1 MRRDRTILALLVVGA
16 AATVSGGPGWAS
28 PERLQGAWATSAA
41 SCDQVFAKRNGRL
54 IFNRQFGEA
63 WSGFIVS
70 GKHVRGARATCDLI
84 SSKHKGDILTFLL
97 GCESE
102 IMFDTMTVSVRFNGD
117 DSLVRFDPEF
127 PEVETP
133 YNRCAR

>member
-1 MRRDRTILALLVVGA
+1 MLLLAGA
-16 AATVSGGPGWAS
+16 AVAISDRPGWAS

-41 SCDQVFAKRNGRL
+41 SCDQVFTKRNGRL
-54 IFNRQFGEA
+54 VFNRQFGDS

-102 IMFDTMTVSVRFNGD
+102 IMFDTMTISVRFNGD

-133 YNRCAR
+133 YDRCAR